1 MLEKIKSLKINF
13 ALIAFLCFTI
23 KMIALSASP
32 SDSVV
37 MVVLGALYGYTQ
49 YLKRFE
55 PYKLEDAVMKD
66 LQEVKIALS
75 QMKLRN
81 AAEKMADKK
90 YF

>member
-13 ALIAFLCFTI
+13 ALVAFLCFTI
-23 KMIALSASP
+23 KMIAISATP
-32 SDSVV
+32 ADSVI
-37 MVVLGALYGYTQ
+37 MLVLGALYGYTQ
-49 YLKRFE
+49 YLRRFE
-55 PYKLEDAVMKD
+55 PYKLEDAVMND
-66 LQEVKIALS
+66 LKEVKIALS